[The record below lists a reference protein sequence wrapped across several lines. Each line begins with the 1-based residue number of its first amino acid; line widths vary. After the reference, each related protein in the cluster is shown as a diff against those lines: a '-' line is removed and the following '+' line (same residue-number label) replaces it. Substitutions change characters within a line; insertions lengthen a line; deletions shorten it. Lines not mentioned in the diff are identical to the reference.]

1 VGLNESLLHFPAW
14 LEGNDWPFRHGYLFS
29 CAGVPRWSGLA
40 LFDLEHAK
48 VGNAH
53 ATFVYERLDNS
64 AEEALRYLFILV
76 DYLGHHFCGPG
87 LLLLGRRTPRSVS
100 DHSPLYVC
108 FPRTEF
114 ASSNQ
119 VSS

>member
-1 VGLNESLLHFPAW
+1 MESLFHFPAW
-14 LEGNDWPFRHGYLFS
+14 LELDNSPFGHGYLLA
-29 CAGVPRWSGLA
+29 CAGISCLSGLA
-40 LFDLEHAK
+40 LFDLKNAK
-48 VGNAH
+48 MGNVD

-76 DYLGHHFCGPG
+76 DYLRHHFCGPG

-108 FPRTEF
+108 FPSYGIRF
-114 ASSNQ
+114 
-119 VSS
+119 V